1 MVDDVDG
8 KLRGTGIAGLRVFT
22 EKGFRFED

>member
-8 KLRGTGIAGLRVFT
+8 KLRGTGIAVHGVVT